1 MSMPDLIKIVSGFAP
16 VLGSLLGGPIG
27 GGVGALIASLFGGSK
42 DDPADLVRRIQADP
56 DAAVKLK
63 KLEYDHLE
71 ELKNIQADREKTQA
85 DDRKDA
91 RARELELAK
100 MGMQDKMPHIIAFM
114 IIGAVIGVV
123 MAQLIPGVN
132 TSNSALLGQISG
144 MLTREIIQICA
155 YYFGGDSQGDK

>member
-1 MSMPDLIKIVSGFAP
+1 MSMPDLIKAVSKFAP
-16 VLGSLLGGPIG
+16 VLGTLLGGPIG

-42 DDPADLVRRIQADP
+42 DDPADLVSRIQADP

-63 KLEYDHLE
+63 KLEYEHLE
-71 ELKNIQADREKTQA
+71 EIQSIRADREKTEV

-91 RARELELAK
+91 RSRELALAK
-100 MGMQDKMPHIIAFM
+100 IGIHDNMPHIIAFM

-123 MAQLIPGVN
+123 IAQLIPGVN
-132 TSNSALLGQISG
+132 TANSALLGQISG
-144 MLTREIIQICA
+144 LLTREIIQICA